1 MTESTSPEPRAPEPR
16 GPEPS
21 HPELSHP
28 EPLRP
33 LAVPMRRI
41 VEWGLAGWAI
51 ALVFTLVV
59 PGLHTGARVWWP
71 RCAVAGLVLGGIG
84 YAYLRRGRGNAAG
97 AG

>member
-1 MTESTSPEPRAPEPR
+1 MTE
-16 GPEPS
+16 PS
-21 HPELSHP
+21 AER

-41 VEWGLAGWAI
+41 VEWGLAAWAV
-51 ALVFTLVV
+51 ALVLTLLVSS
-59 PGLHTGARVWWP
+59 LHTGERFWWP
-71 RCAVAGLVLGGIG
+71 RCAAAGLVLGVIG